1 LLYLGAVL
9 DSAFALMTT
18 GIVTLY
24 IITVLMLVGA
34 LCSLHRSAVYMTV
47 LSIAVGVGYPAAG
60 KVVGYYLVSVHQLKI
75 CNYVLIFLFPC
86 TPLSFFHLIFR
97 HLYTCIFHSPV
108 ALVLVASIYVMTMY
122 SSYIGYSAIFVAT
135 AGAIMFVVVGS
146 LFG

>member
-1 LLYLGAVL
+1 MLYLGAVL

-60 KVVGYYLVSVHQLKI
+60 RVVGYYLVSIHQPKM
-75 CNYVLIFLFPC
+75 CNYILIFLYPC
-86 TPLSFFHLIFR
+86 TPLSFFFSFNFPTPLHVHFSFPSCPGAGRVHLRDDNVFLIHWLLR
-97 HLYTCIFHSPV
+97 HLCRDGWSHHVRS
-108 ALVLVASIYVMTMY
+108 
-122 SSYIGYSAIFVAT
+122 GR
-135 AGAIMFVVVGS
+135 
-146 LFG
+146 